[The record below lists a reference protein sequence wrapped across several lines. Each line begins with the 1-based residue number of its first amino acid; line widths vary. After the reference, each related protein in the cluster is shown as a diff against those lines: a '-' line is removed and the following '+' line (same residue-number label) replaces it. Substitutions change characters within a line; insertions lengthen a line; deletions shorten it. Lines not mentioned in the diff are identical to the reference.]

1 MEEAHAHKHTH
12 IHKAK
17 EVTEKKMRTKLE
29 RQKRKE
35 GKKNLRAEG
44 MRTSFWTSE
53 IVRHAE
59 RYRKRDV
66 GVLRLLMQHMAYT

>member
-1 MEEAHAHKHTH
+1 MEEGHTH
-12 IHKAK
+12 THKAK
-17 EVTEKKMRTKLE
+17 EVTEKKMRKK

-35 GKKNLRAEG
+35 RKNLRAEG

-59 RYRKRDV
+59 RFRKRDV